1 MKEIIINLIQKAI
14 DEQDYDLLR
23 MVSQLIWKL
32 STTYNAPSNW
42 RNIGTE
48 LEKIYKDDIWVYD
61 GLDLIDYTDET
72 E

>member
-1 MKEIIINLIQKAI
+1 MKEIIKSLIQKAI

-23 MVSQLIWKL
+23 ITSVLIYKL
-32 STTYNAPSNW
+32 TITYNAPSNW

-48 LEKIYKDDIWVYD
+48 LEEVYKDDTWVYD
-61 GLDLIDYTDET
+61 GLDLIDYIET

>member
-1 MKEIIINLIQKAI
+1 MKEIIKSLIQKAI

-32 STTYNAPSNW
+32 TTTYNAPSNW

-48 LEKIYKDDIWVYD
+48 LEEVYKDDTWVYD
-61 GLDLIDYTDET
+61 GLDLIDYIET